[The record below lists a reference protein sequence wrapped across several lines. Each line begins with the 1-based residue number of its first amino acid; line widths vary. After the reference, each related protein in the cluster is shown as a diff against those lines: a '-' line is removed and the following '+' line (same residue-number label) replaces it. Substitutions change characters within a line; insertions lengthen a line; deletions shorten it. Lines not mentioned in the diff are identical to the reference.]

1 MSNDKKIVVKGGGKN
16 LYRITESGGWH
27 YVYKVDV
34 GFISNSSNNIGK
46 TKSVSDALDLIKSHS
61 GKDIQE
67 IG

>member
-1 MSNDKKIVVKGGGKN
+1 M
-16 LYRITESGGWH
+16 
-27 YVYKVDV
+27 YKVDV